1 MPLVKHN
8 QSCVILKIVRLKS
21 NASNDLT
28 IIIFFVSIKNVFI
41 NGVMCIYVC
50 AVCAA
55 KMQWYICDWQVNAY
69 GYSYTSCFLAWLVQ
83 IPMIV
88 FKAGD
93 ILKHIYTDI
102 CRYSACNWYKIFHVV
117 LIGK

>member
-41 NGVMCIYVC
+41 NGVMFIYVC
-50 AVCAA
+50 AEYAA

-69 GYSYTSCFLAWLVQ
+69 GYSYTSCCSCMIGANSHDSVQ
-83 IPMIV
+83 SWRH
-88 FKAGD
+88 FEAC
-93 ILKHIYTDI
+93 LY
-102 CRYSACNWYKIFHVV
+102 RYM
-117 LIGK
+117 